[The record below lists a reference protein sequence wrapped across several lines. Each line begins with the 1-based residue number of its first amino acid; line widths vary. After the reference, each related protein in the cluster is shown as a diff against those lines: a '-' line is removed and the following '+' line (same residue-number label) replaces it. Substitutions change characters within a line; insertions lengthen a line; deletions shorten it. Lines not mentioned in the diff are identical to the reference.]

1 LEADL
6 MEDREV
12 SDSERQEPARSEDVD
27 DVAAVAEGEKTAPV
41 TAPERV
47 FVGTGLFWGLIVG
60 VILALAVV
68 VLVAQNTGA
77 VTISYLGWDFSTS
90 LIVVILGSLLIGI
103 VLDELFGLVY
113 RKRRRRTLRD
123 RDELKRLR

>member
-1 LEADL
+1 

-12 SDSERQEPARSEDVD
+12 SDSARQEPAPSDDAGAVD
-27 DVAAVAEGEKTAPV
+27 LGAVTEGEKTAPV
-41 TAPERV
+41 AAPERV

-60 VILALAVV
+60 FILAVAVV
-68 VLVAQNTGA
+68 ILVAQNTGA
-77 VTISYLGWDFSTS
+77 VTIAFLGWDFSTS

-113 RKRRRRTLRD
+113 RKRRRRALRD
-123 RDELKRLR
+123 REELKRLR

>member
-1 LEADL
+1 MRNIET
-6 MEDREV
+6 EEWT
-12 SDSERQEPARSEDVD
+12 PTVD
-27 DVAAVAEGEKTAPV
+27 DRTVAEVEQTAP
-41 TAPERV
+41 TRERV

-60 VILALAVV
+60 IILAVGAVILA
-68 VLVAQNTGA
+68 AQNTRLGT
-77 VTISYLGWDFSTS
+77 VSFLGWDFSTP
-90 LIVVILGSLLIGI
+90 LIVLILGSMLIGV

>member
-1 LEADL
+1 
-6 MEDREV
+6 M
-12 SDSERQEPARSEDVD
+12 SDGERPEPPNSEDVG
-27 DVAAVAEGEKTAPV
+27 AEGEKTDTVLAS
-41 TAPERV
+41 ERV

-60 VILALAVV
+60 FIMAVAVIVLA
-68 VLVAQNTGA
+68 AQNTGD
-77 VTISYLGWDFSTS
+77 VTISFLAWEFSTS
-90 LIVVILGSLLIGI
+90 LIVVILGSILIGI

>member
-68 VLVAQNTGA
+68 VLAAQNTGA

>member
-1 LEADL
+1 
-6 MEDREV
+6 METEMTD
-12 SDSERQEPARSEDVD
+12 DDRQEPARSD
-27 DVAAVAEGEKTAPV
+27 DVGAVTESEETAHV
-41 TAPERV
+41 AAPERV

-60 VILALAVV
+60 FILALAVV
-68 VLVAQNTGA
+68 VLAAQNTGA
-77 VTISYLGWDFSTS
+77 VTISFLGWNFSTS